1 MPRDG
6 SASVIQRLETRQSQP
21 KKAARHRGPHP
32 RIARIPGSAVRG
44 VSGPRPA
51 GGAPQSRP
59 IQGRSPTVTEPG
71 LLSPPPPG
79 PDVALPPALSF
90 PALSLYRLAARRT
103 SAPARAA
110 PDNRPSAQDQT
121 GTSRVAPPITCCR
134 PCEGRLVSP
143 RQSHHPWYLPLAAS
157 LAGSLRYRYLYR
169 HSRPHTPPRHLS
181 AHTRPSRETHPGHS
195 PPPPVA
201 QSSIKQ
207 RRVPPPLNP
216 PATRRKKSIETIHIA
231 STSNEAKRL
240 PTNRIPAGQ
249 PYCRTAETSQR
260 PPPFP
265 RHRRNPGCFTAAQ
278 RKRLTESKTPCPIG
292 RRPGTERRLGYKY
305 RGDGH
310 LPAKDPRSRLGPDG
324 RTLSTIRATPRRP
337 NDRQTT
343 APANRTTPD
352 NPPNRNHD
360 PATESRDGIPRP
372 TPPALPRRRG
382 AGLPAH
388 RAHRHRRRRPHV
400 RRQEPER
407 VVRGGAAAREAALR
421 GGEAGAPEGEFL
433 PLSSFPHSRF

>member
-201 QSSIKQ
+201 QSSHKTTTSPTSPKPARHKTKKIDRNYPHRLYIQ
-207 RRVPPPLNP
+207 RSKTLAYQPNTSGSAVLSNSRNKPTATPFS
-216 PATRRKKSIETIHIA
+216 PASKESG
-231 STSNEAKRL
+231 L
-240 PTNRIPAGQ
+240 
-249 PYCRTAETSQR
+249 
-260 PPPFP
+260 F
-265 RHRRNPGCFTAAQ
+265 HRRA
-278 RKRLTESKTPCPIG
+278 EEKT
-292 RRPGTERRLGYKY
+292 Y
-305 RGDGH
+305 REQDA
-310 LPAKDPRSRLGPDG
+310 LPD
-324 RTLSTIRATPRRP
+324 
-337 NDRQTT
+337 
-343 APANRTTPD
+343 RTT
-352 NPPNRNHD
+352 
-360 PATESRDGIPRP
+360 T
-372 TPPALPRRRG
+372 
-382 AGLPAH
+382 
-388 RAHRHRRRRPHV
+388 RH
-400 RRQEPER
+400 
-407 VVRGGAAAREAALR
+407 
-421 GGEAGAPEGEFL
+421 GAPLGI
-433 PLSSFPHSRF
+433 